1 MVLVSMFD
9 TSHYV
14 RLIFDPRIQNPLRW
28 IKFSSD
34 RLAFMLIKSV
44 DYETTPCLA
53 RAGIE
58 PVGPPDRVARLRFN

>member
-1 MVLVSMFD
+1 MFD

-14 RLIFDPRIQNPLRW
+14 RLKFDPWIENPLRW
-28 IKFSSD
+28 NRFTSE
-34 RLAFMLIKSV
+34 RLAFMLVKSA
-44 DYETTPCLA
+44 DYETCPCLA